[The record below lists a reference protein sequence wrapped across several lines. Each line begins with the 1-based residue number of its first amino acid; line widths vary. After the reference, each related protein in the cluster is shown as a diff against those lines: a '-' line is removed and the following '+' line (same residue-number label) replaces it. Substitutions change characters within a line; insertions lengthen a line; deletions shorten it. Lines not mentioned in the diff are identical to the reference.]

1 MFKLTPMPIDRP
13 EVFFASVQEL
23 ETWLDSNVDSAGIW
37 AVYFKKSTGLSDLY
51 WESLVESCLCFGWI
65 DSLPGKVDET
75 KTKTYIAPRKR
86 GSGWS
91 RRNQILVADLQ
102 RQGRLRP
109 KGVEV
114 IERAKLDGSWILFD
128 AAEDLV
134 LSDDLVSLFS
144 HNPALAEVWE
154 SFTES
159 QRKQK
164 LQILYSA
171 KTQQT
176 RAARLI
182 KLDLELRQKLAA
194 P

>member
-23 ETWLDSNVDSAGIW
+23 ETWLDANFESAGIW

-102 RQGRLRP
+102 RQCRLQPR
-109 KGVEV
+109 GSEV
-114 IERAKLDGSWILFD
+114 IERAKADGSWHLFD

-134 LSDDLVSLFS
+134 LSDDLVKLFS
-144 HNPALAEVWE
+144 QNPALEKVWE
-154 SFTES
+154 NLTES

-171 KTQQT
+171 KTEQT
-176 RAARLI
+176 RAARLT

-194 P
+194 L

>member
-1 MFKLTPMPIDRP
+1 LFKLTPMPIDRP
-13 EVFFASVQEL
+13 EVFFASVQEF
-23 ETWLDSNVDSAGIW
+23 EAWLDVNVDSTGIW
-37 AVYFKKSTGLSDLY
+37 AVYFKKSSGQSDLY

-65 DSLPGKVDET
+65 DSLPGKVDEIR
-75 KTKTYIAPRKR
+75 TKTYIAPRKR

-91 RRNQILVADLQ
+91 RRNQILVENLQ
-102 RQGRLRP
+102 RQGRLQPR
-109 KGVEV
+109 GSEV
-114 IERAKLDGSWILFD
+114 IERAKADGSWHLFD

-134 LSDDLVSLFS
+134 LSDDLVKLFS
-144 HNPALAEVWE
+144 QNLALGKVWE
-154 SFTES
+154 TLTES

-176 RAARLI
+176 RAARLT

-194 P
+194 L